1 VSRRLSLGITLI
13 IVVALGAVDLVLF
26 AWWAPFLAGLAIGVL
41 AGRARVTIPVGA
53 LLGLL
58 AWGAPL
64 LYDQERYG
72 LGPAASSLAAIMGFG
87 HQGAIPVVL
96 TLLVGTLLGLTGAWL
111 GSVAKSWLPALQRA
125 TSR

>member
-1 VSRRLSLGITLI
+1 MSRRLSLGIALVV
-13 IVVALGAVDLVLF
+13 VVAMAVVDFFLF
-26 AWWAPFLAGLAIGVL
+26 GWWAPFVAGLAIGAL
-41 AGRARVTIPVGA
+41 AGRARVTIPLGA

-58 AWGAPL
+58 AWGGPL
-64 LYDQERYG
+64 LYDQARYG

-111 GSVAKSWLPALQRA
+111 GSVAGSWLPVLQRA